1 MKVSSIIQDSLGQVW
16 VGTRNGLNKITAT
29 DITNYSTDDGL
40 PSNRILDLIC
50 LSEEEIIILTSKGL
64 SFYDGR
70 SFKNYPFDF
79 NEVDYRIT
87 AHPQH
92 GLIILSFS
100 SITTFLHE
108 EYFQILDEFNIHNYS
123 LNENGTLISQ
133 TEVSKK
139 ISVNL
144 NDRTI
149 SVSSF
154 DNDHTPYYLS
164 KGLYRMKC
172 QNTSCSNID
181 IYDAI
186 TNDLLL
192 KVVNDQIIENNSH
205 SKFLFTEETLI
216 PLTHITKFQPLNT
229 AVIRP
234 KIALV
239 DNEDNLWIGGE
250 NGVEVLRPSPFTT
263 IASTRDKNIWSVN
276 RLSSDELVM
285 ASFGKGLF
293 SYDKKGLQQIDTRRQ
308 YFPTTAK
315 DSNGNILLPGVNHL
329 TRIGDRHEEIS
340 SKSSFAV
347 AYDNARKLIL
357 TSNYGKIYMH
367 NGKSIIDSITI
378 EEGLHPHFYIQDIAI
393 DSNGLYWLS
402 SYGGISV
409 FDPQDQSILNYT
421 EENGN
426 LPAGP
431 GVFSSYVD
439 QKGHIWLG
447 GETGLMIVK
456 DVSLSHIDED
466 ALNIQIK
473 GITRLDD
480 HHLLL
485 ATPRE
490 LIVFNK
496 TKYINNDVVELTFIN
511 DQMGYQGVEPGFA
524 PFYNDTSGH
533 IYICSSSSVDI
544 LNPNILDLS
553 TPSSRTIIHAIDNRP
568 IQFVHRD
575 STFEISDQDN
585 VNIAVSNIG
594 IGLPKKLH
602 YRYQLDDEE
611 WSAWQEDPTFTIQNL
626 DHGKHRLEVWSSSNS
641 APKLSTSDVVFLK
654 ISLPYYKRKNFPYI
668 LSLTLTVLTAILL
681 YQLISNY
688 IRQRKYKQQISE
700 SRYLRSQLLLSQ
712 MSPHFIFNVLASI
725 QNKILFNS
733 KESANEQ
740 LVQLSQLM
748 RNYLDVSYRGNSPN
762 QYNEFEITLTK
773 EIELLRSYLSF
784 EQSNSNQHFEYD
796 IIVAPEIAPELEIL
810 PPMLLQPYVENAV
823 KHGVLPKEA
832 DGKIQIDFSIDK
844 EQLKCIIKDNGPG
857 FLQEKISDGLLK
869 SSPSYGMKITKE
881 RVDLLNKLGYNIDID
896 IQSTYGEGTKVTV
909 IIDS

>member
-1 MKVSSIIQDSLGQVW
+1 MKVSSIIQDSLGQIW

-29 DITNYSTDDGL
+29 DITNYGTEDGL

-64 SFYDGR
+64 SFYDGK
-70 SFKNYPFDF
+70 SFKNYPYDF
-79 NEVDYRIT
+79 NEVDYKIT
-87 AHPQH
+87 AHQKY
-92 GLIILSFS
+92 GLVILSFS
-100 SITTFLHE
+100 SVTTFLDE
-108 EYFQILDEFNIHNYS
+108 EYFQILDDFNIHNYS
-123 LNENGTLISQ
+123 LNENGILLSQ

-139 ISVNL
+139 ISLNL
-144 NDRTI
+144 NDSSI
-149 SVSSF
+149 NISSF
-154 DNDHTPYYLS
+154 DNDHTSYNLS
-164 KGLYRMKC
+164 KGFYRMKC
-172 QNTSCSNID
+172 QNSSCSNMDVYDD
-181 IYDAI
+181 IK
-186 TNDLLL
+186 NVLLL
-192 KVVNDQIIENNSH
+192 KIVNGQIIENNSEN
-205 SKFLFTEETLI
+205 KFLFSEETLI
-216 PLTHITKFQPLNT
+216 PLTNTTKFQPLRTTVN
-229 AVIRP
+229 RP

-250 NGVEVLRPSPFTT
+250 NGVEVLRPSPFST
-263 IASTRDKNIWSVN
+263 IDSSRDKNIWSVN
-276 RLSSDELVM
+276 RLPNGQLVM

-293 SYDKKGLQQIDTRRQ
+293 SYDNKVLQQVDTRRQ
-308 YFPTTAK
+308 YFPTTATDK
-315 DSNGNILLPGVNHL
+315 NSNVLLPGVNHL
-329 TRIGDRHEEIS
+329 TRVGDHLEEIS

-347 AYDNARKLIL
+347 AYDVARKLIL

-367 NGKSIIDSITI
+367 DGKSIIDSITI
-378 EEGLHPHFYIQDIAI
+378 EDGLHPHFYIQDIAI

-402 SYGGISV
+402 SYGGMSV
-409 FDPQDQSILNYT
+409 FDPADQSILNYT
-421 EENGN
+421 EANGN

-439 QKGHIWLG
+439 QKGDIWLG
-447 GETGLMIVK
+447 GETGLMLVK
-456 DVSLSHIDED
+456 DDSLSHIDED

-480 HHLLL
+480 YHLLL

-496 TKYINNDVVELTFIN
+496 TKYIKNDVVELTFIN

-575 STFEISDQDN
+575 STFDISDQDN

-602 YRYQLDDEE
+602 YRYQLDDKE
-611 WSAWQEDPTFTIQNL
+611 WSAWQEDPTFNIQNL

-641 APKLSTSDVVFLK
+641 APNLSSSDVVFFN
-654 ISLPYYKRKNFPYI
+654 IYLPYYKRKNFPYI
-668 LSLTLTVLTAILL
+668 LGAILTVLAAILL
-681 YQLISNY
+681 FQLISSY
-688 IRQRKYKQQISE
+688 IRQRKYKHQLSE

-733 KESANEQ
+733 RESANEQ

-762 QYNEFEITLTK
+762 QYNEFEITLSK
-773 EIELLRSYLSF
+773 EIELLKSYLSF
-784 EQSNSNQHFEYD
+784 EESNSNQHFEYE
-796 IIVAPEIAPELEIL
+796 IIIDPDIAPKLELL